1 MEYFPVI
8 YSCLK
13 THPKTQ
19 CLKVKCYLSLFCC
32 CSALWDSSN
41 LGSLTAE
48 TGVIKGLSKLEIFQ
62 MAHSKLAGDAVCQLE
77 AQNLN
82 SYTWTPLVVSSH
94 SMTAEF
100 QEGKYQE

>member
-1 MEYFPVI
+1 M
-8 YSCLK
+8 
-13 THPKTQ
+13 
-19 CLKVKCYLSLFCC
+19 SLFCY
-32 CSALWDSSN
+32 CSALWGSSN
-41 LGSLTAE
+41 LGSLTAK

-82 SYTWTPLVVSSH
+82 SYTWTPLVVWPSH
-94 SMTAEF
+94 SMIAEF